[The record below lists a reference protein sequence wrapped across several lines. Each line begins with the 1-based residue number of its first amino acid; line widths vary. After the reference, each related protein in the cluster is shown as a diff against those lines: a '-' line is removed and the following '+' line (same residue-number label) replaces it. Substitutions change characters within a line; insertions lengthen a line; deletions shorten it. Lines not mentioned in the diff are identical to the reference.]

1 MNEKQIWNILE
12 IEPTDDV
19 EEILAA
25 YRKKL
30 VVTNP
35 EDDQEG
41 FMALKEAYDEAIRL
55 AEGGDE
61 EEAEEELSETMV
73 KVDEL
78 YKDITKR
85 VDTSLWDELFAA
97 PEFRS
102 IDEQEAIRNDFLNYT
117 MNCYKYPR
125 EVWERIDHAM
135 AIVQDADSLAEG
147 IRIACIGRDIL
158 VVDVDSTLDEPVVGR
173 YRTFANLILAT
184 NVIAVINNGLRA
196 VNEVTR
202 GLPFVLVSF
211 SISGGIRVV
220 PLGDGLFVQ
229 GCQRGILSTT

>member
-61 EEAEEELSETMV
+61 EEAEEELSETMA

-85 VDTSLWDELFAA
+85 VDTSLWD
-97 PEFRS
+97 
-102 IDEQEAIRNDFLNYT
+102 
-117 MNCYKYPR
+117 
-125 EVWERIDHAM
+125 
-135 AIVQDADSLAEG
+135 
-147 IRIACIGRDIL
+147 
-158 VVDVDSTLDEPVVGR
+158 
-173 YRTFANLILAT
+173 
-184 NVIAVINNGLRA
+184 
-196 VNEVTR
+196 
-202 GLPFVLVSF
+202 
-211 SISGGIRVV
+211 
-220 PLGDGLFVQ
+220 
-229 GCQRGILSTT
+229 